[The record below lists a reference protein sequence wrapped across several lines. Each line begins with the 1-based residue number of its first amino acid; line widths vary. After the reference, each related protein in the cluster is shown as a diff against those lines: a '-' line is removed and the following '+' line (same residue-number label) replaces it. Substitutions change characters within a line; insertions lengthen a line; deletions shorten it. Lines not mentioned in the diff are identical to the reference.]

1 MNYFGRPVEILAP
14 HGNVRCLSWM
24 AKPLGDA
31 RSVPHPLDDGPSTA
45 LGPADVDDI
54 ALAPGRIRLLELGF
68 RELEKTIRETLVA
81 GIAQLT
87 TEVRSSRAEIAATM
101 AEVHKVADRQDLV
114 EAQQRKLAR
123 AVARVVKLTKP
134 VVKAKTAKP
143 RRNVR

>member
-1 MNYFGRPVEILAP
+1 MP
-14 HGNVRCLSWM
+14 
-24 AKPLGDA
+24 KPLGDA
-31 RSVPHPLDDGPSTA
+31 RATPHPLDDGPSTS

-68 RELEKTIRETLVA
+68 RELEKTIRETLVV

-87 TEVRSSRAEIAATM
+87 TEVRSGRSEIATTM

-114 EAQQRKLAR
+114 EAQLRKLSL

-134 VVKAKTAKP
+134 VVKVKAKPSKTKSAKP
-143 RRNVR
+143 RQNVR